1 MNSECNVDGFI
12 KQMNRSQSEGQ
23 QRSQN
28 SQEFEM
34 SIDPDTLK
42 RLTEKKVGKRNDL
55 LNDDLEDE
63 NFDQSS
69 DKV

>member
-1 MNSECNVDGFI
+1 
-12 KQMNRSQSEGQ
+12 
-23 QRSQN
+23 
-28 SQEFEM
+28 M

-63 NFDQSS
+63 NFDKSS